1 MTDALTSDEPVEGGA
16 DERAEAP
23 GEDRLA
29 RVQQRHVLAL
39 LFVVLCLSFAGIAV
53 AAAGAGGWVVAFAAA
68 ALGVWLGSLALK
80 AGRRR

>member
-1 MTDALTSDEPVEGGA
+1 VRWRTLDEG
-16 DERAEAP
+16 DEAHSK
-23 GEDRLA
+23 GRLA
-29 RVQQRHVLAL
+29 RVQQRHALAL

-53 AAAGAGGWVVAFAAA
+53 AAAGAGVWVVAVAAG